1 VLRLDPLDKPFDR
14 PVFVRRKD
22 GYLEVVT
29 SVAKAADLLLNKWP
43 GSQSRRAHVAARQ
56 ACLSALQGVEDAS
69 KARDALEAAAKDAKA
84 LDRPPRVITDFYPPK
99 K

>member
-43 GSQSRRAHVAARQ
+43 GSQSRKAHIAARQ
-56 ACLSALQGVEDAS
+56 ACLRALQGVEDAS
-69 KARDALEAAAKDAKA
+69 KARDALETAAKDVKA
-84 LDRPPRVITDFYPPK
+84 LDKPPMVITDFYPPR
-99 K
+99 

>member
-1 VLRLDPLDKPFDR
+1 MLRLDPLDKPFDE

-43 GSQSRRAHVAARQ
+43 GSQGRKAHIAARQ
-56 ACLSALQGVEDAS
+56 ACLRALQGVEDAS
-69 KARDALEAAAKDAKA
+69 KARDALEIAAKDAKA
-84 LDRPPRVITDFYPPK
+84 LDKPPMVITDFYPPR
-99 K
+99 